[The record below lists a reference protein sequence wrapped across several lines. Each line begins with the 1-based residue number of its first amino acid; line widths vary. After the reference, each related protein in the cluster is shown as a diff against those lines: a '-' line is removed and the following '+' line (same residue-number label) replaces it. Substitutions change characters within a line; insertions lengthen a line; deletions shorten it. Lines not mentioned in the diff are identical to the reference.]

1 MAFQSAVE
9 AATVVINKQKTC
21 ASRVDSS
28 VQRLISL
35 VEAAKARVE
44 AADPKESP
52 ESVLAELDK
61 QIQEEMKKATT
72 QTKELHSAVGK
83 LGKVCDACFLHAWV
97 PVLINRKTINE
108 SDRGPRPSPS
118 PHAPMRT
125 DRPDL
130 PDLRAM
136 QAIEKTVDLDFDICK
151 VMRNVPMNDLALN
164 QVRGVGRPAC
174 SVHIF
179 PPGESHCRLW
189 LTLTLIFPVTT
200 TRPGDCRTSLP
211 RGAV

>member
-1 MAFQSAVE
+1 M
-9 AATVVINKQKTC
+9 VINKQKTC

-83 LGKVCDACFLHAWV
+83 LGKVRDACFLHAWV
-97 PVLINRKTINE
+97 QVLRTTRNE
-108 SDRGPRPSPS
+108 SDPPCDHAWPS
-118 PHAPMRT
+118 PHATMR
-125 DRPDL
+125 P
-130 PDLRAM
+130 
-136 QAIEKTVDLDFDICK
+136 C
-151 VMRNVPMNDLALN
+151 VPT
-164 QVRGVGRPAC
+164 G
-174 SVHIF
+174 
-179 PPGESHCRLW
+179 
-189 LTLTLIFPVTT
+189 LIFLIFAQC
-200 TRPGDCRTSLP
+200 RP
-211 RGAV
+211 

>member
-83 LGKVCDACFLHAWV
+83 LGKVCDACVLHTSTRV
-97 PVLINRKTINE
+97 PGYFE
-108 SDRGPRPSPS
+108 GPEMRTEGSPS
-118 PHAPMRT
+118 PMR
-125 DRPDL
+125 P
-130 PDLRAM
+130 
-136 QAIEKTVDLDFDICK
+136 C
-151 VMRNVPMNDLALN
+151 VPI
-164 QVRGVGRPAC
+164 G
-174 SVHIF
+174 
-179 PPGESHCRLW
+179 
-189 LTLTLIFPVTT
+189 LIFLIFVQC
-200 TRPGDCRTSLP
+200 RP
-211 RGAV
+211 